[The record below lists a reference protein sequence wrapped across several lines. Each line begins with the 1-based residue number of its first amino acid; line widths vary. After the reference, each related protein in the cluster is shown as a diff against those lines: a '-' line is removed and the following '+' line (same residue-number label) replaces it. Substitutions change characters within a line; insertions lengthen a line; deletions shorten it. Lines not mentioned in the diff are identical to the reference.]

1 MSDGGGGGADTP
13 ETLDELQ
20 ENEDSLCVKETN
32 QQTNKD
38 SFVYAGPM

>member
-1 MSDGGGGGADTP
+1 MQNGDGGGADTP

-20 ENEDSLCVKETN
+20 DNEDLLCVRDR
-32 QQTNKD
+32 QTNKH